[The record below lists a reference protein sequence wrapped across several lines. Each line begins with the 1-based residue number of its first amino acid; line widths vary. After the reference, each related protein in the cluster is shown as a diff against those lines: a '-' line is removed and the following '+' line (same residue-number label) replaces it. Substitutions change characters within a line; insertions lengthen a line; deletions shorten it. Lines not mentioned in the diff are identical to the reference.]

1 MVTAG
6 RGASQALLDTIHA
19 AAQAGLTLVQ
29 VREPQLD
36 DRALLALVREA
47 IAATAGTGARVVVN
61 ERTDVALAAGA
72 AGVHLKDDAVP
83 ASRVRRLAPPGF
95 LIGRSVHSVDAAR
108 AAERDGGCDY
118 LVFGTVLASTSKP
131 EGHPA
136 AGLEA
141 LARVCRAVRLPV
153 VAIGGVTEAAL
164 PSLAG
169 ASAAGIAAISFFADS
184 RSAADHVGAVRR
196 AFDTH
201 S

>member
-6 RGASQALLDTIHA
+6 RGASQALFETIRSA
-19 AAQAGLTLVQ
+19 ARAGLTLVQ

-36 DRALLALVREA
+36 DRALLVFVREA

-72 AGVHLKDDAVP
+72 AGVHLKETAVP
-83 ASRVRRLAPPGF
+83 ASRVRTLAPPGF
-95 LIGRSVHSVDAAR
+95 LIGRSVHSVDAAL

-118 LVFGTVLASTSKP
+118 LLFGTVLPSTSKP

-136 AGLEA
+136 AGLET
-141 LARVCRAVRLPV
+141 LARVCGAVRVPV

-164 PSLAG
+164 PSLAA

-184 RSAADHVGAVRR
+184 RSAADHVGAARR
-196 AFDTH
+196 AFDTR